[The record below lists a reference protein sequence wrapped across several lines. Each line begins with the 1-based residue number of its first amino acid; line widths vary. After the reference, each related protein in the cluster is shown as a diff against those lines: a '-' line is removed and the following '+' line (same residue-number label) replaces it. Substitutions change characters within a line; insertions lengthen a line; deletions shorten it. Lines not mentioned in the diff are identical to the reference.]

1 MNEKTSGIYT
11 RKFMRRKRQRER
23 ERGKSGEK
31 IYCTIEKVR
40 CLPVPRM
47 HQRERDGV
55 GIREGCVYVSK
66 R

>member
-47 HQRERDGV
+47 RQKE
-55 GIREGCVYVSK
+55 K
-66 R
+66 A